1 MRSTRSFAAAPTSVG
16 AARRFAADTLPGIP
30 RETLDAIVLMI
41 SELATNCIR
50 FTPGGFNIS
59 IEDDTGKTRVE
70 VTDRGGGE
78 PVVRSPRPTDLS
90 GRGLRIVG
98 AMSDDW
104 GVAPAE
110 SCGGTTV
117 WFTLARDGSAG

>member
-16 AARRFAADTLPGIP
+16 AARRFAADTLAQLPG
-30 RETLDAIVLMI
+30 ETLDAVVLML

-50 FTPGGFNIS
+50 FTPDGFSVS

-70 VTDRGGGE
+70 VTDCGGGE
-78 PVVRSPRPTDLS
+78 PTVRSPRPTDLS

-104 GVAPAE
+104 GVGPAE
-110 SCGGTTV
+110 SCAGKTV
-117 WFTLARDGSAG
+117 WFTLAREGSAG

>member
-1 MRSTRSFAAAPTSVG
+1 MRSTRSFPTGPASVG
-16 AARRFAADTLPGIP
+16 AARRFATDTLVELPG
-30 RETLDAIVLMI
+30 EALDAIVLMV
-41 SELATNCIR
+41 SELATNCVR
-50 FTPGGFNIS
+50 FTPGSFSVS
-59 IEDDTGKTRVE
+59 IEDDTSRTRVD

-78 PVVRSPRPTDLS
+78 PTVRSPRPTDLS

-110 SCGGTTV
+110 SRAGTTV
-117 WFTLARDGSAG
+117 WFTLAHDGSSG

>member
-1 MRSTRSFAAAPTSVG
+1 MRSTRSFPAGPASVG
-16 AARRFAADTLPGIP
+16 AARRFATDTLMQLPG
-30 RETLDAIVLMI
+30 ETLDAIVLMV
-41 SELATNCIR
+41 SELATNCVR

-59 IEDDTGKTRVE
+59 IEDDALRTRVD

-78 PVVRSPRPTDLS
+78 PTVRSPRPTDLS

-110 SCGGTTV
+110 SCAGTTV
-117 WFTLARDGSAG
+117 WFTLAH